1 MEKNDIR
8 KILHR
13 LDLERRQLM
22 RPKFLEMGLTVG
34 EGQPRILNC
43 LLEQGEMSQREL
55 ADVARDLNCR
65 EVLFAD
71 LLSEANTALLMALEE
86 LKDVTEEEAAEE
98 WLMHKVRS
106 LVEEFL
112 EEQTRQKREDNFLV
126 EKVQNLEERVKALTE
141 DENVKYSVEELAV
154 FLDMEPEEMEAILRL
169 TGDDS
174 GK

>member
-1 MEKNDIR
+1 M
-8 KILHR
+8 
-13 LDLERRQLM
+13 
-22 RPKFLEMGLTVG
+22 
-34 EGQPRILNC
+34 
-43 LLEQGEMSQREL
+43 
-55 ADVARDLNCR
+55 ARDLNCR

-86 LKDVTEEEAAEE
+86 LKDVTEEEAAEK

-126 EKVQNLEERVKALTE
+126 EKVQSLEERVKALTE